1 MKTSLF
7 DPLEPE
13 EILAEV
19 VAGLIMVLTFTLIAS
34 LLSQGGDN
42 GPRAF
47 VIAAAGCNIAWGVI
61 DAALYLLGCK
71 TVRSYR
77 RLFLRKVQRAPDQNA
92 AQEIV
97 RREWEPILAQAAPE
111 EDRERLYSAMRQL
124 AVNARPIS
132 AKLRLDDFKG
142 ALAIFFLVCATVVPA
157 ILPFL
162 FLPNDWLTL
171 RLSNLL
177 LVALLFVA
185 GWRWARVIDASPF
198 LTGAALVALG
208 LVLVG
213 LAAALGG

>member
-1 MKTSLF
+1 MRQVKPSLF

-34 LLSQGGDN
+34 LLSQGSDHS
-42 GPRAF
+42 PRTF
-47 VIAAAGCNIAWGVI
+47 VIAAAGCNVAWGVI

-132 AKLRLDDFKG
+132 AKLRPDDFKG
-142 ALAIFFLVCATVVPA
+142 ALAIFALVCATVVPA

-171 RLSNLL
+171 RLSN
-177 LVALLFVA
+177 
-185 GWRWARVIDASPF
+185 
-198 LTGAALVALG
+198 
-208 LVLVG
+208 
-213 LAAALGG
+213 